1 MPSPGSSTLGNLPL
15 DYLGVAYGQVMRLRL
30 VGAGEIR
37 IMLGGVS
44 KQRVYQ
50 ITTRKGFPEPVA
62 TLRQGKVWR
71 AEDVER
77 WIRDNRSEGTGD

>member
-1 MPSPGSSTLGNLPL
+1 
-15 DYLGVAYGQVMRLRL
+15 MRPLRL

-50 ITTRKGFPEPVA
+50 ITTRKGFPDPVA
-62 TLRQGKVWR
+62 VLIQGKVWL
-71 AEDVER
+71 AEDVEK
-77 WIRDNRSEGTGD
+77 WIKENRAALG

>member
-1 MPSPGSSTLGNLPL
+1 MKP
-15 DYLGVAYGQVMRLRL
+15 LRL

-50 ITTRKGFPEPVA
+50 ITTRKGFPDPV
-62 TLRQGKVWR
+62 TVLIQGKVWL
-71 AEDVER
+71 AEDVEK
-77 WIRDNRSEGTGD
+77 WIKQNRTTLG

>member
-1 MPSPGSSTLGNLPL
+1 
-15 DYLGVAYGQVMRLRL
+15 MRLEL

-50 ITTRKGFPEPVA
+50 ITTRKGFPDPYQS
-62 TLRQGKVWR
+62 LIQGKVWDR
-71 AEDVER
+71 AKVEK
-77 WIRDNRSEGTGD
+77 WIRENRPELD

>member
-1 MPSPGSSTLGNLPL
+1 MKP
-15 DYLGVAYGQVMRLRL
+15 LRL

-50 ITTRKGFPEPVA
+50 ITTRKGFPDPVA
-62 TLRQGKVWR
+62 VLIQGKVWL
-71 AEDVER
+71 AEDVEK
-77 WIRDNRSEGTGD
+77 WIKQNRAALA